1 MAFHFPSWGR
11 PSTRALTL
19 GLKVQVTRSVF
30 ELLQRCALDLISGF
44 PREKTLNPDQHPHP
58 QASLPLLTDLSAK
71 LVVVVR
77 DNPYIS
83 REAAGQVGSTLHGG
97 IAESLASGLG
107 LPGLGFFLGGFEFR
121 LEGVCS
127 MLLAHH
133 KVFGTF

>member
-1 MAFHFPSWGR
+1 M
-11 PSTRALTL
+11 
-19 GLKVQVTRSVF
+19 
-30 ELLQRCALDLISGF
+30 LQRCALDLISGF

-107 LPGLGFFLGGFEFR
+107 LPGLGFFWEALSLGLRVYAVCCWHTTKF
-121 LEGVCS
+121 LEHFNPTPILIPREIQG
-127 MLLAHH
+127 
-133 KVFGTF
+133 